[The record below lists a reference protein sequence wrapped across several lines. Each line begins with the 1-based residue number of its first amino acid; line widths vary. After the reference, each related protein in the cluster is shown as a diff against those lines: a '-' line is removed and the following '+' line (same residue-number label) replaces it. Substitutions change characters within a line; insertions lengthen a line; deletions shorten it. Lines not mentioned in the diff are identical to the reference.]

1 MSTTLCDY
9 ASGILQDSDFAGSC
23 AWRDLA
29 TDDPWINYI
38 SEIGYTSA
46 HALLAL
52 SGILSSL
59 LSLIRTLRQ
68 YNRFTGFAALTNLS
82 EFQSLNICLHVGV
95 ILLGI
100 AYLAG
105 FALHVLASTP
115 GWYIVSALCEILV
128 YGIQFVLVILNYRSW
143 MHAFKFQCTSWAG
156 IAFVFYVALSVLYLA
171 LLCAYAAQLRTEA
184 VVPVGGLRNATRAVF
199 VCLQIL
205 RGIIAGIAVTG
216 GLRGLFVDSRW
227 TYVEVEMLSATL
239 SLSGLTIVTST
250 LSVLFTLDI
259 FCPNRAVEEGDV
271 WIHLYEWS
279 YLVTW
284 CILVLLCCFRSHSA
298 TEDRAVHD
306 VGPERGAALTSVEN
320 TSYIRQRSMSVVP
333 GRASVYGVP
342 RGPSQ
347 WKDQSSRRISSLPAP
362 VTSPR
367 HNRMDAIHVV
377 QEQDDHWLR
386 VITSRFTLADIV
398 LIPSA
403 VLLACLMVLILV
415 LNVTGFTDTRTSL
428 PTLLLTIYSV
438 VIFCQIVTNA
448 FGNVEIPPLLLRSSL
463 RRISLAVA
471 LIIATFVPFL
481 VWKDFAYFFAYGLWP
496 MGTLIVITTTGRTQE
511 VDRIGRLFGRLG
523 GSRKRI
529 KRVYAEGADERTSPI
544 APPNEWR
551 LATHCALRW
560 FMSLLVI
567 AAFFTTVLNG
577 MYLAVAASCIILGVG
592 EISEAAKRVGNGI
605 KCQLALWGM
614 GVGVLVVLVVLAV
627 IVPVY
632 GINNSGGRTVDVI
645 YNAESV
651 ILGTSPIPDARA
663 RGVLVNHKQYDTS
676 SATGSMLQT
685 VTGTVWFNSGAALAN
700 VKGLAEYICTTT
712 SSLPPIVLIPAN
724 LAALRNLLHL
734 ALPAISLSIGY
745 KRGISAVS
753 ALDLSPSLGLDIM
766 VYPFESV
773 VANPLLV
780 IAERRRGRR
789 VAALFTKQTE
799 TSAGFK
805 FARQAGVDAV
815 VVHDIGTAIAALG
828 ERQQGGDAGARTP
841 TPSTPTSHL
850 RDASPKTRWA
860 VAVATVPVVIASVGS
875 LYLIVKLQMRKPHLE
890 RYPVF
895 HKSILTHVTL
905 MNKQTARIGATIADM
920 VSLAGWCMFVIGGAA
935 TAGLSPM
942 SALTYMFGILGALS
956 LSLSLVMT
964 FNSTRWIL
972 PVSTC
977 VSSTTALSVGH
988 AAQAASYGASPGQHL
1003 MLAGAVIYAACQV
1016 LRTFISRFRYSHTRM
1031 EAERTVLILTIGT
1044 VVGWIILAVGIGRHQ
1059 ADLGK
1064 SLPLGFYG
1072 AAVATPLAAVTSI
1085 LSSKQNGRHLNGAA
1099 GGSGVLSLVF
1109 LGAVIGDSTGAS
1121 RTVHQNLMLSGSI
1134 ICATCLTSAL
1144 LIKGWEF
1151 DTLQSKA
1158 LRQRLRQQI
1167 REVWSRGTSDVAL
1180 PLPPRIPSFFT
1191 SITQNSTM
1199 WLMWKIVAIIAIV
1212 GWIISV
1218 GGFGAATGD
1227 LAKSDVLV
1235 AGILF
1240 SCTAPT
1246 AIVLATM
1253 ALLRDSR
1260 RLAIGSGVVMVISLA
1275 SLGRFVDAAAQ
1286 VVNDGTD
1293 ELAASCCVI
1302 AGGFMFLV
1310 SATTL
1315 MCLMTHRLVLPPTAS
1330 LGLSKQRSRRS
1341 MFAAILILWSSGW
1354 SAYIAGVG
1362 ISVQLTIDVGAVA
1375 PILGAVL
1382 SALCLAAYLGARVLI
1397 SNVLN
1402 PNTTTVRPDA
1412 LQQIILSS
1420 TLPTVITVG
1429 AVTQIGAAGFAS
1441 SGHLAHCK
1449 SVSCGSQSLTGDR
1462 SMLAGAVILMIALK
1476 VWIWYAFLTGEMCK
1490 AETEEEAERRWSG
1503 RYPRQYGHSEVI
1515 VSASTL
1521 AELVGE
1527 DKLSKPSEKPAERLA
1542 DLHRVLL
1549 ARPRLQIIF
1558 KLGIAISSFSWA
1570 AFVVSFWRLRPSSNL
1585 GSFAGHFIF
1594 AISGAITLM
1603 MAVCWLIISRDRY
1616 YVIGLGTLVPS
1627 IAAAGYVFFWC
1638 IPEPTPSPATGMLI
1652 GSLLYSIPATALLAG
1667 VMMAQKHEVHW
1678 PNRELRI
1685 RYPHLLFTLSVVGW
1699 IVFTIGFWVLCNAL
1713 GSLPHST
1720 GETAANIVLLSYGV
1734 LYASLYLTHLRLDR
1748 RRIRTVLYAL
1758 SAIVLWSAAA
1768 TFHFACVNMTS
1779 QSPPS
1784 RTAEAAVAGGSMIII
1799 LSKTLLII
1807 LRVRPC
1813 GDLDLTQGEKDKLP
1827 LYPSHHEESEH
1838 WIHSPSA
1845 ADSKYLLRICVMV
1858 LGASWLLYIIGL
1870 GVWQIP
1876 ETAATGETFDIFAV
1890 ASVAVP
1896 VLVVLRIYAQW
1907 TTAGWLGTVSAVL
1920 ALCTGGATCF
1930 ATTLSSRTGGN
1941 IITLSGCII
1950 TLIATLTLI
1959 VILLHRGEVEIP
1971 QKRLFVYTAR
1981 GIVFALGIGCVIFG
1995 AGFAKARGKIAE
2007 TTEGNLAGYLLTL
2020 VGVVTTV
2027 AIGLEVLNARLQA
2040 TPIITERMQLW
2051 VVHLIESS
2059 RKMFSNLRYFKSWS
2073 RDADPVDIQNRS
2085 LARWQPEDDLVV
2097 KPDAAQE
2104 PRGNEQPR
2112 ENIASATSENTATN
2126 VQLAVPYP
2134 ASRRLNVFLAAVGT
2148 ILSGIPVFISR
2159 PLATVNTTFT
2169 LQFIGSLILFVA
2181 CAAYICLVEIAQI
2194 WEGSRPPTEN
2204 QGQHPSTDALSSTS
2218 ESPSATSRSSSESSS
2233 TTFLFFSRPSQTVLN
2248 HALPFKSRTFS
2259 SVNLLAPRGVYSS
2272 ELNLGLPI
2280 RPPMLRLGNRLGGSR
2295 GGLVGAQYLS
2305 RGMLRNTIFEDI
2317 GEGDWGSQ
2325 ERSEV
2330 RGLNTGRCRYKSEP
2344 YLHGRSPSD
2353 PVQGMPR
2360 LQIRTLKRG
2369 HRRTLSDSASAVIPR
2384 SEYAAVEVVRR
2395 LQRASGT
2402 GEVSQ
2407 EEESDTDNGNR
2418 RSDPGP
2424 REVASS
2430 LDLVPIKPLLGR
2442 AYSSESLMSPRTELA
2457 IVDSIKRLQRNAG
2470 NIAFPRN
2477 RADSETST
2485 SNDQQSLSR
2494 EIEAVRGPP
2503 KAPKE
2508 SDSAFPTPSAGW
2520 HSNSNTPAS
2529 PRKRWLRNI
2538 ERVSQTNE
2546 MWDED
2551 IE

>member
-1 MSTTLCDY
+1 MSTTLCNY

-52 SGILSSL
+52 SGILSSF
-59 LSLIRTLRQ
+59 LSLIKTLRQ

-82 EFQSLNICLHVGV
+82 EFQILNICLHVGV

-100 AYLAG
+100 AYLTG
-105 FALHVLASTP
+105 FALHVMASTP

-128 YGIQFVLVILNYRSW
+128 YGIQFVLVVLNYRSW

-156 IAFVFYVALSVLYLA
+156 LAFVFYVVLSVLYLA
-171 LLCAYAAQLRTEA
+171 LFCAYAAQLKTEA

-205 RGIIAGIAVTG
+205 RGIIAGITVTG
-216 GLRGLFVDSRW
+216 GLRGLVVDSRS
-227 TYVEVEMLSATL
+227 TYIEVEMLLATL

-259 FCPNRAVEEGDV
+259 FCPNRGAEEGDV
-271 WIHLYEWS
+271 WIHLYEWF

-298 TEDRAVHD
+298 AEDRAVHD
-306 VGPERGAALTSVEN
+306 IGPERGAALSSVEN
-320 TSYIRQRSMSVVP
+320 TSYNRQRSMSVVP
-333 GRASVYGVP
+333 GRASVYGAP
-342 RGPSQ
+342 RRPSQ
-347 WKDQSSRRISSLPAP
+347 WLDQSSRRISSLPTP
-362 VTSPR
+362 VTTPR
-367 HNRMDAIHVV
+367 HNRLDAIHVV

-386 VITSRFTLADIV
+386 AITSRFTLADIV

-403 VLLACLMVLILV
+403 VLLACLLVLILV
-415 LNVTGFTDTRTSL
+415 LNVTWLTDTRTSL

-438 VIFCQIVTNA
+438 VIFCQIVMNA
-448 FGNVEIPPLLLRSSL
+448 FGNVEIPFLLRSSM

-471 LIIATFVPFL
+471 LIIATVVPFL

-511 VDRIGRLFGRLG
+511 MDRVGRLLRRLG
-523 GSRKRI
+523 GSRKKI
-529 KRVYAEGADERTSPI
+529 KRVHAENADERTSPT

-551 LATHCALRW
+551 LATQCALRW
-560 FMSLLVI
+560 SMSLLVL

-605 KCQLALWGM
+605 KCQLALWGI
-614 GVGVLVVLVVLAV
+614 GVGVLIVVVVLAV

-632 GINNSGGRTVDVI
+632 GINSSGGRTVDVI
-645 YNAESV
+645 WNAESV
-651 ILGTSPIPDARA
+651 IPGTSPIPDARA
-663 RGVLVNHKQYDTS
+663 RGVLVNYKQYDTS
-676 SATGSMLQT
+676 SAAGSMLQT
-685 VTGTVWFNSGAALAN
+685 VSGTVFFNSGAALAN

-712 SSLPPIVLIPAN
+712 SSLPPIVLIPTN

-734 ALPAISLSIGY
+734 DLPAVSLSIGY
-745 KRGISAVS
+745 KRDISAMS
-753 ALDLSPSLGLDIM
+753 ALDFSPSLGLDIM
-766 VYPFESV
+766 VYPFENV

-780 IAERRRGRR
+780 IAEQRRGHR

-799 TSAGFK
+799 ISAGFK

-815 VVHDIGTAIAALG
+815 VVHNVGTAIAALG
-828 ERQQGGDAGARTP
+828 ERQGGDAGARAP
-841 TPSTPTSHL
+841 TTSTPTSPL

-860 VAVATVPVVIASVGS
+860 VAVATVPVVIISVGS
-875 LYLIVKLQMRKPHLE
+875 LYLIVRLQMRKPHLE

-920 VSLAGWCMFVIGGAA
+920 VSLAGWCMFVIGGAEA
-935 TAGLSPM
+935 AELSQI
-942 SALTYMFGILGALS
+942 SALTYIFGILGALS
-956 LSLSLVMT
+956 LSLSVVMT

-977 VSSTTALSVGH
+977 VSSTTALSAGH
-988 AAQAASYGASPGQHL
+988 AAQAASYGTSSGEHL
-1003 MLAGAVIYAACQV
+1003 MLAGAVIYVACQV

-1031 EAERTVLILTIGT
+1031 EAERSVLIVTIGT
-1044 VVGWIILAVGIGRHQ
+1044 VFGWIILAVGIGRHQ

-1064 SLPLGFYG
+1064 SLPLGLYG

-1099 GGSGVLSLVF
+1099 GASGVLALVF

-1167 REVWSRGTSDVAL
+1167 CEVWSRGTSDVSL
-1180 PLPPRIPSFFT
+1180 PLPPRTPVFFT

-1199 WLMWKIVAIIAIV
+1199 WSTWKIVAIIAIV
-1212 GWIISV
+1212 GWIIAV

-1235 AGILF
+1235 AGIVF

-1246 AIVLATM
+1246 AIALATI

-1260 RLAIGSGVVMVISLA
+1260 RLAIVSGVVMVIGLA

-1286 VVNDGTD
+1286 AVNDGTD

-1315 MCLMTHRLVLPPTAS
+1315 LCLMTHRLVLPPTAS
-1330 LGLSKQRSRRS
+1330 LGLSKQRGRKSVFS
-1341 MFAAILILWSSGW
+1341 ALLILWSSGW

-1362 ISVQLTIDVGAVA
+1362 ISVQLTIGLRAVA

-1382 SALCLAAYLGARVLI
+1382 SALSLAAYLGARLLI

-1412 LQQIILSS
+1412 LQQIILS
-1420 TLPTVITVG
+1420 TILPTVITAG

-1441 SGHLAHCK
+1441 SGHLAHCTNFA
-1449 SVSCGSQSLTGDR
+1449 CGSQSLIGDR
-1462 SMLAGAVILMIALK
+1462 SILAGTVILMIGLK
-1476 VWIWYAFLTGEMCK
+1476 VWISYAFLTGEMCK
-1490 AETEEEAERRWSG
+1490 AETEEESERRWSG
-1503 RYPRQYGHSEVI
+1503 RYPRQQGHSEVM

-1521 AELVGE
+1521 AEPVRE
-1527 DKLSKPSEKPAERLA
+1527 NKLSKPNEKPTERFA

-1549 ARPRLQIIF
+1549 AWPHLQVIF
-1558 KLGIAISSFSWA
+1558 KLGIATSSFAWA

-1585 GSFAGHFIF
+1585 GLFAGHFVF
-1594 AISGAITLM
+1594 AISGVITIV

-1638 IPEPTPSPATGMLI
+1638 IPEPTPSPSTGMLI
-1652 GSLLYSIPATALLAG
+1652 ASLLYSVPATALLAG
-1667 VMMAQKHEVHW
+1667 VMMARKHEVHW

-1685 RYPHLLFTLSVVGW
+1685 RYPHLLFALSVVGW
-1699 IVFTIGFWVLCNAL
+1699 IVFAIGFWVLCNAL
-1713 GSLPHST
+1713 GSLPEST
-1720 GETAANIVLLSYGV
+1720 GEAAANIVLLSCGV

-1748 RRIRTVLYAL
+1748 RRIRTMLYAL
-1758 SAIVLWSAAA
+1758 SAIVLWSATA
-1768 TFHFACVNMTS
+1768 TFHFACVNVAS
-1779 QSPPS
+1779 QSSPS
-1784 RTAEAAVAGGSMIII
+1784 RTGEAAVAGGSMIII
-1799 LSKTLLII
+1799 LSKVLLII
-1807 LRVRPC
+1807 LRVRPS
-1813 GDLDLTQGEKDKLP
+1813 GDLDLTQGEKDKLA
-1827 LYPSHHEESEH
+1827 LDPSHHEESEH
-1838 WIHSPSA
+1838 WIHFPSA

-1858 LGASWLLYIIGL
+1858 LGVSWLLYVIGL
-1870 GVWQIP
+1870 GIWKIP
-1876 ETAATGETFDIFAV
+1876 EPAATGEMFDIFAV
-1890 ASVAVP
+1890 VSVAVP
-1896 VLVVLRIYAQW
+1896 ILVILRIYAQW

-1930 ATTLSSRTGGN
+1930 ATTLSSRSGGN

-1971 QKRLFVYTAR
+1971 PKRLFVYTAR
-1981 GIVFALGIGCVIFG
+1981 GIVLALGIGCVVFG
-1995 AGFAKARGKIAE
+1995 AGFAKARGKITE

-2020 VGVVTTV
+2020 VGVVTTA

-2040 TPIITERMQLW
+2040 TPAITERMRLW
-2051 VVHLIESS
+2051 VVHLIERS

-2073 RDADPVDIQNRS
+2073 RDAEPADIQNRS
-2085 LARWQPEDDLVV
+2085 LARWQPEDSLVE
-2097 KPDAAQE
+2097 KPDAAQD
-2104 PRGNEQPR
+2104 PGGNEQPS
-2112 ENIASATSENTATN
+2112 ENIASAPQENAATN

-2159 PLATVNTTFT
+2159 PLAAVNTTFT
-2169 LQFIGSLILFVA
+2169 LQLIGSIILLVA
-2181 CAAYICLVEIAQI
+2181 CAAYICLIEIVQT

-2204 QGQHPSTDALSSTS
+2204 QVQHPSADTLSSTS

-2233 TTFLFFSRPSQTVLN
+2233 TTSLFLSRPSQTALN
-2248 HALPFKSRTFS
+2248 HAQLFGSRIFS
-2259 SVNLLAPRGVYSS
+2259 SVNLLASRAAFSS

-2280 RPPMLRLGNRLGGSR
+2280 RPPMPRLGNRLSGSR
-2295 GGLVGAQYLS
+2295 GGLVGAQYS
-2305 RGMLRNTIFEDI
+2305 SKGMLRNTIFEDI
-2317 GEGDWGSQ
+2317 GEGDLGSQ

-2330 RGLNTGRCRYKSEP
+2330 RGLNTGRFRYKSEP

-2369 HRRTLSDSASAVIPR
+2369 HRRTLSDSVSALTPQ
-2384 SEYAAVEVVRR
+2384 SEYAAIVAVRR
-2395 LQRASGT
+2395 LQHATDT

-2407 EEESDTDNGNR
+2407 EEQSDTDHGNR
-2418 RSDPGP
+2418 RSVPGP
-2424 REVASS
+2424 REFPSS

-2442 AYSSESLMSPRTELA
+2442 AYSSESLMSPRTESA
-2457 IVDSIKRLQRNAG
+2457 IVDSIRRLQRNAG
-2470 NIAFPRN
+2470 NIPVPLN
-2477 RADSETST
+2477 SADSETSAF
-2485 SNDQQSLSR
+2485 NDQQGLSR
-2494 EIEAVRGPP
+2494 ENEVVQGSS
-2503 KAPKE
+2503 PKE

-2529 PRKRWLRNI
+2529 PRRRWLRNI
-2538 ERVSQTNE
+2538 EGVSQTNE
-2546 MWDED
+2546 IWEED